1 MAESD
6 RLLSREAGGL
16 GPGSGVGGLGV
27 DHSSAFT
34 AGGLGSPQHQAAAA
48 PSPPRP
54 PYTCYLYAAMDI
66 YSRYKVGLILPTLV
80 GSDAQGAVTG

>member
-1 MAESD
+1 M
-6 RLLSREAGGL
+6 GL
-16 GPGSGVGGLGV
+16 AQAQGLEV
-27 DHSSAFT
+27 SASTIHRHSQRAV
-34 AGGLGSPQHQAAAA
+34 LVR
-48 PSPPRP
+48 PSTKRRRPRHRTSPRP